1 MAKKQSKVITGLGR
15 DPENKLTVQKSHT
28 LAALWQSNLSLPEFK
43 IVDMYLA
50 RIDSSAEQQRTVQ
63 LTKGELER
71 ALGVTQIKQEDL
83 EARLFNLFTPINLAT
98 KKGEIK
104 FRALFDAA
112 DAEKDEDGL
121 WRIELRCTE
130 DAAKYIFNIDRIGY
144 FRYKLRSVIGLTS
157 RYSYLLFNYLEDN
170 RFRNPWTVD
179 LKELKKIL
187 KCDKE
192 ETYKEFK
199 RFNDLILKN
208 CQKELAE
215 KTECNFTYETIRKGR
230 SVASIKFHLKPLSPQ
245 ITEAQT
251 ENIDPTQAT
260 IFDYEAD
267 DYENRKRRGEIC
279 CGFESPIFDEF
290 TDEELTEFRSLAWSQ
305 ADPDVEERHY
315 NVLHDRRVA
324 REYAVTEFISLK
336 IQAMNV
342 YAKRNP
348 RGVTD
353 RYNYLKTAL
362 GGER

>member
-1 MAKKQSKVITGLGR
+1 MAKKQGKIITGLGR

-28 LAALWQSNLSLPEFK
+28 LAALWQSDLSLPEFK
-43 IVDMYLA
+43 ILDMYLA
-50 RIDSSAEQQRTVQ
+50 RIDSSNDGQRTVQ

-83 EARLFNLFTPINLAT
+83 EKRLGNLFVPINLAT
-98 KKGEIK
+98 KKGAIK

-112 DAEKDEDGL
+112 DAEQDADGL
-121 WRIELRCTE
+121 WQIELRCTE
-130 DAAKYIFNIDRIGY
+130 DAANYIFHVDRIGY
-144 FRYKLRSVIGLTS
+144 FRYKLRSIIGLTS

-187 KCDKE
+187 KCDKDE
-192 ETYKEFK
+192 SYKEFK
-199 RFNDLILKN
+199 IFNNRILKK
-208 CQKELAE
+208 CQKELSE
-215 KTECNFTYETIRKGR
+215 KTECIFTYETIRRGR
-230 SVASIKFHLKPLSPQ
+230 SVASIQFKLAPLSPQ
-245 ITEAQT
+245 ITEPPK
-251 ENIDPTQAT
+251 EDVDPDQAT
-260 IFDYEAD
+260 IFDYEVD

-324 REYAVTEFISLK
+324 REYAVSEFISSK

-342 YAKRNP
+342 YAKRK
-348 RGVTD
+348 GVGN
-353 RYNYLKTAL
+353 RYTYLKAAL
-362 GGER
+362 ADD